1 MKKTL
6 MFALAAS
13 MMLVSC
19 GGAGKSADQT
29 KSAADSTAVTDV
41 QVVASGDVVFV
52 DIDYVM
58 ASSKLYAAEGK
69 VVEEKL
75 QKFQEKMQTSQQS
88 WAKKEQNLAAEY
100 NKLQKDAA
108 KLQEDYQKGLI
119 TTLNAQQKQEE
130 LQKKGASIEARMN
143 SYQTSAQSEA
153 QTLQNEEMQLVE
165 EQQVLL
171 NRFQTLVKD
180 AIAELNADKRY
191 KMIINAVQVV
201 DADPSLDISPLVLD
215 KVDALYDAG
224 HLTSNA
230 E

>member
-13 MMLVSC
+13 LMLVSC
-19 GGAGKSADQT
+19 GGAEKSADQT

-201 DADPSLDISPLVLD
+201 DADPSLDISPLVLA